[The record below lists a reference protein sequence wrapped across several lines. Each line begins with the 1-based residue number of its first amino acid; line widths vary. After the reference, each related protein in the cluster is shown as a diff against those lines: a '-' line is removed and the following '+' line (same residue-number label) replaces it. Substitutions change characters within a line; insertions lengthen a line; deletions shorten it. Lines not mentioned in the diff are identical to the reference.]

1 MKTEQSATGLVAIVI
16 AAGLLA
22 VSPAP
27 LDAQIAPPNISR
39 PKELARNAVAATD
52 AHTAAEQMQTPVP
65 AFQTG
70 APKSATPKTATPAG
84 PQTPTSG
91 AAQRPAAGTIGG
103 TSSSVSARGKGG
115 EISLTREVFSYE
127 PDGRRDPFASLLNS
141 TELRPMITDLRLV
154 AVLYDPAGRS
164 VAILRD
170 IGSKEQYRVKVG
182 QTLGRM
188 RVAQIQPRSVVFTLE
203 ELGYSRQQ
211 ILGLSDSTRVR
222 TP

>member
-1 MKTEQSATGLVAIVI
+1 MSKQPSPTRVLAAILVTGI
-16 AAGLLA
+16 LA
-22 VSPAP
+22 VLSAR
-27 LDAQIAPPNISR
+27 LEAQIAPPNISR

-52 AHTAAEQMQTPVP
+52 AHTAAEQMQAP
-65 AFQTG
+65 APQAP
-70 APKSATPKTATPAG
+70 APKTVAPKPSAPAAA
-84 PQTPTSG
+84 QTPTPG

-103 TSSSVSARGKGG
+103 GSSSVSARGKSGG
-115 EISLTREVFSYE
+115 DIALSREVFSYE
-127 PDGRRDPFASLLNS
+127 PDSRRDPFASLLNS
-141 TELRPMITDLRLV
+141 NELRPMINDLRLV
-154 AVLYDPAGRS
+154 AVLYDPAGHS

-170 IGSKEQYRVKVG
+170 LGSKEQYRVKVG